1 MSQRPVSRL
10 ARPLRR
16 MPLGRRLFLAVL
28 FYGLAMVV
36 IALSG
41 WRIADLVSAYRQSTE
56 ELARRDEGIATL
68 SQVSS
73 RFQTALG
80 AFADSRGAAI
90 ADEVE
95 FQRGQI
101 TIALRDV
108 ILKDEAGALALSA
121 LTEALNDAMDKF
133 HELRRV
139 TTHLSDTQA
148 SIQEQ
153 AGQAMGLLAFVAA
166 EQSNGLDLRPPL
178 KAIVAQMDDFFVYQ
192 RMATAQDALD
202 SLKNFRNQVNKAA
215 FATGVEETRQALL
228 LVDERL
234 GVIRTSLELQRE
246 LAASWAGQSRFLA
259 FISLQRIYDTT
270 EALRGLAQE
279 RERMLR
285 QELESRTWMTVAFIV
300 TVGAIILLLGF
311 VANALI
317 VQSIRSPLLS
327 LNAIMQD
334 MANGNWDR
342 EVEGRDAGDEIGAM
356 ARTLDVFKRNAVRMR
371 ELEGEKRE
379 ILARETAEAQRALT
393 ELDKA
398 HSEIRALN
406 SRLSTENLR
415 LGAELDVS
423 RRIQHMLLPRPE
435 ELDRIKTLDIATF
448 METADEVGGDYFD
461 ILEHNGGVRIAIGDV
476 TGHGLESGV
485 VMLLTQ
491 SAVRT
496 LNVLG
501 AEGEEG
507 PMPALLDTLNRSLF
521 GNIERME
528 SGKNLTFA
536 LIDHRPRADG
546 RPGGVMRFT
555 GQHETLIIVRS
566 DGGLE
571 EVDTLMLGMP
581 LGLVDDLAQYL
592 AEDTLDLSPGDMVI
606 LYTDGITEAVNDRDQ
621 LYSLERLKQLCQI
634 HHRKAASDV
643 KDAIIADVRAHI
655 GACKVLDDLT
665 LIVLKQR

>member
-1 MSQRPVSRL
+1 
-10 ARPLRR
+10 
-16 MPLGRRLFLAVL
+16 MPLGRRLFLAVV
-28 FYGLAMVV
+28 FYGLAIAV

-80 AFADSRGAAI
+80 TFADARGAAI

-101 TIALRDV
+101 TVALRDV
-108 ILKDEAGALALSA
+108 VLKDEPGAKALSA
-121 LTEALNDAMDKF
+121 LTDALNDAMDKF
-133 HELRRV
+133 HELRTV
-139 TTHLSDTQA
+139 TKRLSDTQA
-148 SIQEQ
+148 AIQEQ

-166 EQSNGLDLRPPL
+166 ERSHGLDLRPAL
-178 KAIVAQMDDFFVYQ
+178 KGIVAQMEDFFVYQ
-192 RMATAQDALD
+192 RMATAQVALD
-202 SLKNFRNQVNKAA
+202 SLKSFRNQVNKAA
-215 FATGVEETRQALL
+215 FASGVEETRQALL

-234 GVIRTSLELQRE
+234 AVIRESLELQRE
-246 LAASWAGQSRFLA
+246 LADSWVGQSRFLA
-259 FISLQRIYDTT
+259 FISLQRIYDATD
-270 EALRGLAQE
+270 ALRALAQE

-285 QELESRTWMTVAFIV
+285 RELESRTWMTVAFIV
-300 TVGAIILLLGF
+300 VVGAAILLLGF
-311 VANALI
+311 IANALI
-317 VQSIRSPLLS
+317 VQSIRTPLLS

-342 EVEGRDAGDEIGAM
+342 EVEGQDAGDEIGAM
-356 ARTLDVFKRNAVRMR
+356 ARTLEVFKRNASRVR
-371 ELEGEKRE
+371 ELEVEKRE
-379 ILARETAEAQRALT
+379 ILAREKAEAERALT

-406 SRLSTENLR
+406 GRLSTENLR

-448 METADEVGGDYFD
+448 MEAADEVGGDYFD
-461 ILEHNGGVRIAIGDV
+461 ILEHNGGVRIGIGDV

-496 LNVLG
+496 LNVPG
-501 AEGEEG
+501 TEGDER
-507 PMPALLDTLNRSLF
+507 PMPALVSILNRSLF
-521 GNIERME
+521 GNIERMG
-528 SGKNLTFA
+528 SGKNMTFA
-536 LIDHRPRADG
+536 LLDHRSRPDG
-546 RPGGVMRFT
+546 RPGGVIRLT
-555 GQHETLIIVRS
+555 GQHETLIIVRAN
-566 DGGLE
+566 GGLE
-571 EVDTLMLGMP
+571 ELDTLMLGMP
-581 LGLVDDLAQYL
+581 LGLVDDVDQYL
-592 AEDTLDLSPGDMVI
+592 AEDTLDLGIGDMVV

-621 LYSLERLKQLCQI
+621 LYGLERLKQLCQI
-634 HHRKAASDV
+634 HHRDAASDV
-643 KDAIIADVRAHI
+643 KAAIIADLRAHI
-655 GACKVLDDLT
+655 GASKVLDDLT